1 MLVKRVGH
9 SLLFVPEIS
18 ENPENIEDSDSNG
31 YVYSIGGKTR
41 ENTRTKLNERYN
53 TKTKKWEK
61 IASLNFARS
70 RCGTCMVNNTIY
82 AFYGTDS
89 YGKSVGTIE

>member
-9 SLLFVPEIS
+9 SLIFVPEIS

-31 YVYSIGGKTR
+31 FVYSIGGKVR

-53 TKTKKWEK
+53 TKTK
-61 IASLNFARS
+61 
-70 RCGTCMVNNTIY
+70 
-82 AFYGTDS
+82 
-89 YGKSVGTIE
+89 